1 MGSSWVPATSLR
13 RRGGKARSKLC
24 AAGARAAVGQWA
36 VVTMVPVH
44 DAGTGVP
51 VLTRPWRLP
60 VPVPAQCSTEPESG
74 ERVCRIARA
83 VGLGVSVCKNHLG
96 LHSALLQRAARWLSQ
111 VLPVPSVCPLLQE
124 CKRPVTLFCHHLFF
138 LICP

>member
-13 RRGGKARSKLC
+13 RRGGKARLKLC

-36 VVTMVPVH
+36 AVTMVPVH

-60 VPVPAQCSTEPESG
+60 VPVPVPAQRSTEPESR
-74 ERVCRIARA
+74 ERVCFIAR
-83 VGLGVSVCKNHLG
+83 GSWPGSQRGKNHLG
-96 LHSALLQRAARWLSQ
+96 LHSALLQRAARLARGLVSQ
-111 VLPVPSVCPLLQE
+111 VCPLPL
-124 CKRPVTLFCHHLFF
+124 
-138 LICP
+138 